1 MDDEQGLLQSSP
13 PAAPTLVI
21 LVFKLVEDVV
31 GGTVSVNC
39 VEVVVGVLL
48 VVVLVVEAFLK
59 VFAPEERSIKLS
71 LWCMH

>member
-1 MDDEQGLLQSSP
+1 M
-13 PAAPTLVI
+13 
-21 LVFKLVEDVV
+21 

-48 VVVLVVEAFLK
+48 VVVLVVKAFLK

>member
-1 MDDEQGLLQSSP
+1 M
-13 PAAPTLVI
+13 
-21 LVFKLVEDVV
+21 

-48 VVVLVVEAFLK
+48 VVVLVVKAFLK

-71 LWCMH
+71 LWCMHLRGNRQRTEKVLQ